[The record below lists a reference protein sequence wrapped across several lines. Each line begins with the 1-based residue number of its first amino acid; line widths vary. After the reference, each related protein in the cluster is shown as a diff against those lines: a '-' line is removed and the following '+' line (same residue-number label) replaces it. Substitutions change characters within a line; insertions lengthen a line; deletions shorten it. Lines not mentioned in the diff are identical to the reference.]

1 MKWCRSYL
9 AAMHLTILHAGP
21 GYVVIDKPAGIAVEK
36 NFNNDTVEARA
47 QVQWK
52 RPRSTKVPFV
62 GIVHRLDRPVSGCL
76 LLAKNK
82 STLRLL
88 NKAFEEKKVDKTYLA
103 RTAAPLPNTKGS
115 LKHYLARDPTGRR
128 AVAVPKPRSGTKE
141 SLLHYKLVGRVDED
155 YLYEIKPV
163 TGRFHQIRVQ
173 LATAGAPIV
182 GDVAYGSERE
192 YLPECICLRA
202 VRLGFSDPASGE
214 RVVVEGPLVDWMG
227 SKTR

>member
-1 MKWCRSYL
+1 MTNPL
-9 AAMHLTILHAGP
+9 QLEVLHEGK
-21 GYVVIDKPAGIAVEK
+21 GYVVIDKSPGIAVEK

-47 QVQWK
+47 QVQWS

-62 GIVHRLDRPVSGCL
+62 GIAHRLDRPVSGCL
-76 LLAKNK
+76 ILAKNI

-88 NKAFEEKKVDKTYLA
+88 NKAFEEKKVEKTYLA
-103 RTAAPLPNTKGS
+103 RTAAPLPAEKGS
-115 LKHYLARDPTGRR
+115 LKHYLARDQMGRK
-128 AVAVPKPRSGTKE
+128 AVASKRPLAGAKE
-141 SLLHYKLVGRVDED
+141 SLLHYKLVGRVEED
-155 YLYEIKPV
+155 HLYEITPV

-202 VRLGFSDPASGE
+202 SQIGFVDPISGE
-214 RVVVEGPLVDWMG
+214 KIIVDAPAVDWA
-227 SKTR
+227 TIAAI

>member
-1 MKWCRSYL
+1 MQ
-9 AAMHLTILHAGP
+9 LTILHEGQ

-47 QVQWK
+47 LVQWR
-52 RPRSTKVPFV
+52 RPRSTKLPFV

-76 LLAKNK
+76 IVAKNK

-88 NKAFEEKKVDKTYLA
+88 NKAFEGNKVDKTYLA
-103 RTAAPLPNTKGS
+103 RTAAPLPAEKGS
-115 LKHYLARDPTGRR
+115 LKHYLARDRMGRR
-128 AVAVPKPRSGTKE
+128 AVASKRPLAGAKE
-141 SLLHYKLVGRVDED
+141 SLLHYTLVGRVEED
-155 YLYEIKPV
+155 YLYEITPI

-173 LATAGAPIV
+173 LATAGAPII

-202 VRLGFSDPASGE
+202 VRLGFLDPASGE
-214 RVVVEGPLVDWMG
+214 KVTIDSHPVEWAGA
-227 SKTR
+227 

>member
-1 MKWCRSYL
+1 MT
-9 AAMHLTILHAGP
+9 LTILHEGKA
-21 GYVVIDKPAGIAVEK
+21 YVVIDKPAGIAVEK
-36 NFNNDTVEARA
+36 NFDNDTVEARA
-47 QVQWK
+47 LVQWR
-52 RPRSTKVPFV
+52 RPGSTKLPYV

-103 RTAAPLPNTKGS
+103 RTAAPLPSEKGS
-115 LKHYLARDPTGRR
+115 LKHYLSRDETGRR
-128 AVAVPKPRSGTKE
+128 AMASERPLAGAKE
-141 SLLHYKLVGRVDED
+141 SLLDYKLVGRVEED
-155 YLYEIKPV
+155 YLYAITPV

-173 LATAGAPIV
+173 LATAGAPII

-202 VRLGFSDPASGE
+202 VRLGFLDPHSGE
-214 RVVVEGPLVDWMG
+214 KVVVEASAVEWEDA
-227 SKTR
+227 

>member
-1 MKWCRSYL
+1 MQ
-9 AAMHLTILHAGP
+9 LTILHEGQ
-21 GYVVIDKPAGIAVEK
+21 GYVVLDKPAGIAVEK

-47 QVQWK
+47 LVQWR
-52 RPRSTKVPFV
+52 RPRSTKLPFV

-76 LLAKNK
+76 MVAKNK

-103 RTAAPLPNTKGS
+103 RTAAPLPSEKGS
-115 LKHYLARDPTGRR
+115 LKHYLARDRMGRR
-128 AVAVPKPRSGTKE
+128 AVASKRPLAGAKE
-141 SLLHYKLVGRVDED
+141 SLLRYQLVGRVEED
-155 YLYEIKPV
+155 YLYEIKPI

-182 GDVAYGSERE
+182 GDVAYGSERA

-202 VRLGFSDPASGE
+202 VRIVFLDPHSGE
-214 RVVVEGPLVDWMG
+214 RVAVEGTTVKWG
-227 SKTR
+227 SGLI

>member
-1 MKWCRSYL
+1 MQ
-9 AAMHLTILHAGP
+9 LTILHQGQ

-47 QVQWK
+47 QVQWR
-52 RPRSTKVPFV
+52 RPRSTKLPFV

-76 LLAKNK
+76 IVAKNK

-103 RTAAPLPNTKGS
+103 RTAAPLPAEKGS
-115 LKHYLARDPTGRR
+115 LKHYLARDRMGRR
-128 AVAVPKPRSGTKE
+128 AVASKRPLAGAKE
-141 SLLHYKLVGRVDED
+141 SLLRYKLVGRVEED
-155 YLYEIKPV
+155 YLYEIKPI

-173 LATAGAPIV
+173 LATAGAPII

-202 VRLGFSDPASGE
+202 VRLGFLDPLSGE
-214 RVVVEGPLVDWMG
+214 AVVIDSPPVDWV
-227 SKTR
+227 RV